1 MSPQDICGP
10 YPAASNYAYSYVDAN
25 GATIV
30 LPLTETQN
38 AQYLAAVSLY
48 QQCLAVAQGVPPCPL
63 GQYFDGNLTNGV
75 WYGHC
80 VSTST
85 GQPTTGDVF
94 VPAGDVGTMPPITT
108 PATTTTPPP
117 ATTTTPPPVVTTPPA
132 TTTTPPAAST
142 KPTPKDDFAGDGSL
156 QSYCELYPEDPLCSF
171 YSGPGGIYPGTPV
184 SGGYSTIEN
193 VTLVTEGLSATD
205 VGQIVDNALDGLW
218 GAVVGAV
225 DVVLAQ
231 AIGAIQN
238 VLTDL
243 GNAIK
248 AAYGILSRLAGYIL
262 NFLKAMYTAIVKAMV
277 WVLQEIRLLL
287 QDLYKNLLLPM
298 LNGLLQLR
306 KYLLDVYQRFIRP
319 MLIVLQDIRRVL
331 TILSAFH
338 IAFAQKL
345 DAKLGQLEAKITQPL
360 FYLLSFVNGVA
371 NWINL
376 IVTAGYLLQK
386 PLFMNSLQAYVGDA
400 VNLQVN
406 SMNRPPSNAAIAAAE
421 KAGSTPPAAQSVADF
436 DSFVTVDSGP
446 LPDLI
451 AGYSAQFDTY
461 LAQGL

>member
-1 MSPQDICGP
+1 MSVQDLCGTQP
-10 YPAASNYAYSYVDAN
+10 SAASYADSYVDGN
-25 GATIV
+25 GATIYS
-30 LPLTETQN
+30 PLTAAQQASFEAAN
-38 AQYLAAVSLY
+38 ALWLQCAAV
-48 QQCLAVAQGVPPCPL
+48 ADGRPACPL
-63 GQYFDGNLTNGV
+63 NESFDGELTNGV
-75 WYGHC
+75 WTGKC
-80 VSTST
+80 ISILTGAPTSGTVSV
-85 GQPTTGDVF
+85 PVADV
-94 VPAGDVGTMPPITT
+94 PTMPPITT
-108 PATTTTPPP
+108 TSSTAPPAGTTSPPAGSGVTPPP
-117 ATTTTPPPVVTTPPA
+117 AS
-132 TTTTPPAAST
+132 TTTPPAGSAT
-142 KPTPKDDFAGDGSL
+142 LTPKDDFFGDGSL

-171 YSGPGGIYPGTPV
+171 YSGPGGIYPGTPI
-184 SGGYSTIEN
+184 GGSQSTIEN

-205 VGQIVDNALDGLW
+205 VGGIVDNALSGLW
-218 GAVVGAV
+218 ADVVGAV

-243 GNAIK
+243 GNALK
-248 AAYGILSRLAGYIL
+248 AAYAILSRLAGYIL

-277 WVLQEIRLLL
+277 FVLQEIRVLL

-298 LNGLLQLR
+298 LNGMLQLR

-338 IAFAQKL
+338 LAFAQKL
-345 DAKLGQLEAKITQPL
+345 DAKLGQLEAKITAPL

-386 PLFMNSLQAYVGDA
+386 PLFMNSLQAYVGDSI
-400 VNLQVN
+400 NLQVN
-406 SMNRPPSNAAIAAAE
+406 AMNRPPSSSAIAAA
-421 KAGSTPPAAQSVADF
+421 AAADSTPPAAQSVADF
-436 DSFVTVDSGP
+436 DSFVTADSGP

-451 AGYSAQFDTY
+451 ATYSAQFDTY
-461 LAQGL
+461 LSQGV